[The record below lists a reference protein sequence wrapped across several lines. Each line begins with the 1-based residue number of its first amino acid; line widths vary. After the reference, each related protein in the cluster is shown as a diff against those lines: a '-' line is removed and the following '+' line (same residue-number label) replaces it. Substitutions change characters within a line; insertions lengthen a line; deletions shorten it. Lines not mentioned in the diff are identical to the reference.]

1 MPLNTPRVLTLC
13 VAGAA
18 EEVAARIH
26 AMLDDQRTRLDA
38 RWRPAHHGQAD
49 VLLIDAESVYGHMD
63 WLRAQASGRLVIA
76 MAASQESYDP
86 DFWLRTP
93 LQAPDLVAI
102 LNRIGAQLGVKAA
115 PQVTPIRAPAA
126 APATPSTVAPA
137 VTAPP
142 PAKVAVEAA
151 RVPPP
156 EAPTR
161 PPPQPVAAAPTP
173 LPQHPRTLLEL
184 IEREGE
190 GSPLA
195 QRLRLQAEGLPEI
208 LLDPRERTWHSSSSL
223 KGLSGWATRSLHA
236 EDARHISD
244 ADFASASASL
254 PSQPLARLKWLVH
267 LVRGEGQ
274 LDPALDPGARYK
286 LTRWPQSE
294 REFPKHFRIAT
305 MMLKSAAPLEEIAEL
320 SGAGIADVANFINAY
335 HALGFIEP
343 EVADRGQDDG
353 RRSGLFGRMKK
364 TSAVS

>member
-1 MPLNTPRVLTLC
+1 M
-13 VAGAA
+13 AGAA
-18 EEVAARIH
+18 EEVATRVH

-38 RWRPAHHGQAD
+38 RWRPAHHGNAD

-76 MAASQESYDP
+76 MASSQESYDP

-93 LQAPDLVAI
+93 VQAADLVTV
-102 LNRIGAQLGVKAA
+102 LNRIGTHHLASSKPAA
-115 PQVTPIRAPAA
+115 PVTPIRTAAPVAA
-126 APATPSTVAPA
+126 ATP
-137 VTAPP
+137 TASPP
-142 PAKVAVEAA
+142 VAVKPVAESVRSAA
-151 RVPPP
+151 Q

-161 PPPQPVAAAPTP
+161 PPPAAPPMAPPATA
-173 LPQHPRTLLEL
+173 HAAGLLEL
-184 IEREGE
+184 LEREGE

-223 KGLSGWATRSLHA
+223 KGLSGWATRSLRA
-236 EDARHISD
+236 DDARHISD
-244 ADFASASASL
+244 GDFAAASASL
-254 PSQPLARLKWLVH
+254 PSHPLARLKWLVH
-267 LVRGEGQ
+267 LVRGDGQ
-274 LDPALDPGARYK
+274 LEPTLDPNARYK

-320 SGAGIADVANFINAY
+320 SGASVADVANFINAY

-343 EVADRGQDDG
+343 ETSERGQDDG

-364 TSAVS
+364 TSVAS

>member
-1 MPLNTPRVLTLC
+1 MNTPRVLTVC

-18 EEVAARIH
+18 EEVATRVH

-38 RWRPAHHGQAD
+38 RWRPAHHGNAD

-63 WLRAQASGRLVIA
+63 WLRAQASGRLVVA
-76 MAASQESYDP
+76 MASSQESYDP

-93 LQAPDLVAI
+93 LQAAELVAV
-102 LNRIGAQLGVKAA
+102 LNRIGARLVTGKPAI
-115 PQVTPIRAPAA
+115 PVTPIRAAA
-126 APATPSTVAPA
+126 ANAAAAVGTST
-137 VTAPP
+137 TPP
-142 PAKVAVEAA
+142 PVAAKPIAEPVRHAA
-151 RVPPP
+151 Q

-161 PPPQPVAAAPTP
+161 PPPAAQAMAPPVPAHAAS
-173 LPQHPRTLLEL
+173 LLEL
-184 IEREGE
+184 LEREGE

-208 LLDPRERTWHSSSSL
+208 LLDPRERVWHSSSSL
-223 KGLSGWATRSLHA
+223 KGLSGWATRKLRA
-236 EDARHISD
+236 DDARHISD
-244 ADFASASASL
+244 ADFAAASASL
-254 PSQPLARLKWLVH
+254 PSHSLARLKWLVH
-267 LVRGEGQ
+267 LVRGDGQ
-274 LDPALDPGARYK
+274 LEPALDPNARYK

-320 SGAGIADVANFINAY
+320 SGASVADVANFINAY

-343 EVADRGQDDG
+343 EAAERGQDDG

-364 TSAVS
+364 TSVAS

>member
-1 MPLNTPRVLTLC
+1 MNTPRVLTVC
-13 VAGAA
+13 VAGAT
-18 EEVAARIH
+18 EDVAARIH

-38 RWRPAHHGQAD
+38 RWRPAHHGNAD

-63 WLRAQASGRLVIA
+63 WLRAQASGRLVVA
-76 MAASQESYDP
+76 LASSQDSYDP

-93 LQAPDLVAI
+93 IHAADLVAV
-102 LNRIGAQLGVKAA
+102 LNRIGAQLGVKTAA
-115 PQVTPIRAPAA
+115 QVTPIRAPSP
-126 APATPSTVAPA
+126 AP
-137 VTAPP
+137 VTAPAP
-142 PAKVAVEAA
+142 VPAPVAAKGALDVRPA
-151 RVPPP
+151 PQDT
-156 EAPTR
+156 PTR
-161 PPPQPVAAAPTP
+161 PPPVAPPAAPAE
-173 LPQHPRTLLEL
+173 PQHARNLLEL

-223 KGLSGWATRSLHA
+223 KGLSGWATRGLRA
-236 EDARHISD
+236 DDARHISD
-244 ADFASASASL
+244 GDFAAAGASL

-267 LVRGEGQ
+267 LVRGDGQ
-274 LDPALDPGARYK
+274 LEPTLDPNARYK

-320 SGAGIADVANFINAY
+320 SGASVADVANFINAY

-343 EVADRGQDDG
+343 EAAERSQEDS

-364 TSAVS
+364 TSVAS

>member
-1 MPLNTPRVLTLC
+1 MNTPRVLTVC
-13 VAGAA
+13 VAGAT
-18 EEVAARIH
+18 EEVATRVH

-38 RWRPAHHGQAD
+38 RWRPAHHGNAD

-76 MAASQESYDP
+76 MASSQESYDP
-86 DFWLRTP
+86 DLWLRSP
-93 LQAPDLVAI
+93 LQAAELVAA
-102 LNRIGAQLGVKAA
+102 LNRIGARVAAGKPA
-115 PQVTPIRAPAA
+115 PQVTPIRAAA
-126 APATPSTVAPA
+126 AAAAATPPPTTAKPVAEA
-137 VTAPP
+137 VRS
-142 PAKVAVEAA
+142 AA
-151 RVPPP
+151 Q

-161 PPPQPVAAAPTP
+161 PPPVAQPVGPPAPAHAAS
-173 LPQHPRTLLEL
+173 LLEL
-184 IEREGE
+184 LEREGE

-223 KGLSGWATRSLHA
+223 KGLSGWATRSLRA
-236 EDARHISD
+236 DDARHVSD
-244 ADFASASASL
+244 GDFAAASASL
-254 PSQPLARLKWLVH
+254 PSHPLARLKWLVH
-267 LVRGEGQ
+267 LVRGDGQ
-274 LDPALDPGARYK
+274 LESTLDPAARYK

-320 SGAGIADVANFINAY
+320 SGASVADVANFINAY

-343 EVADRGQDDG
+343 ETAERGQDDG

-364 TSAVS
+364 TSVAS

>member
-1 MPLNTPRVLTLC
+1 

-18 EEVAARIH
+18 EEAAARIH
-26 AMLDDQRTRLDA
+26 AMLDEQRTRLDA

-63 WLRAQASGRLVIA
+63 WLRAQASGRLVVA
-76 MAASQESYDP
+76 MTASQESYDP

-93 LQAPDLVAI
+93 LQAADLVAV

-115 PQVTPIRAPAA
+115 PQVTPIRTPAA
-126 APATPSTVAPA
+126 APVAAASA

-151 RVPPP
+151 RTAPQ
-156 EAPTR
+156 ESPTR
-161 PPPQPVAAAPTP
+161 PPPQAVAAAPAPTP
-173 LPQHPRTLLEL
+173 QQPRTLLEL

-223 KGLSGWATRSLHA
+223 KGLSGWATRALHA
-236 EDARHISD
+236 DDARHISD

-254 PSQPLARLKWLVH
+254 ASQPLARLKWLVH
-267 LVRGEGQ
+267 LVRGDGQ
-274 LDPALDPGARYK
+274 LDPSLDPGARYK

-320 SGAGIADVANFINAY
+320 SGASVADVANFINAY

-343 EVADRGQDDG
+343 EVAERGQDDG